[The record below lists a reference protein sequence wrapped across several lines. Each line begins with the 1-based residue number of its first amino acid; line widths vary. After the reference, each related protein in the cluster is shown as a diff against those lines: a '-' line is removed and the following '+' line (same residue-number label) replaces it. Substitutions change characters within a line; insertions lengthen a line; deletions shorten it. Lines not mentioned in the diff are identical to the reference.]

1 VCGEMAVAI
10 SCGLI
15 LEEGLPMDALGG
27 LAAHA
32 GGAKRAAGA
41 LRVTFWGAF
50 AMALTYGVGALFGT
64 VVQGSGDHP
73 EKVVEDPWGI
83 ATSPGGSFGMRRRPD
98 PVYFDD
104 TRRGGAMIK
113 DTSPA
118 FTVIP
123 PEKDRLLRFF
133 HAAVKAVDPARLVAS
148 ALRVDGDT
156 VVLDAAGIRAAVP
169 LSSLRKIHLVGAGK
183 AGRAMGEAALAALGE
198 RVAGGV
204 IAVPRGAEGPS
215 GPVRFAAAG
224 HPVPDIYSLA
234 AAREILSLLERAGKG
249 DLAVALVSGGGS
261 AMLSAP
267 AAGIT
272 VEEKAETFRLL
283 LRAGADIASFNA
295 VRKHLSEVKGGLLAR
310 AARPATVWALLL
322 SDVPGD
328 DPSVIASG
336 PFSPDPTTYA
346 DAIGVLERYG
356 IFYAVPSAVRR
367 RLADGAAGNLPETPK
382 PDDPAF
388 LGMTSALVGTNR
400 TAMDA
405 AALRMAREQDA
416 GSTAIVLLPGFL
428 RGEARECA
436 HSFCGRLRKAA
447 EALSPGDAVAL
458 IAGGETTVNVR
469 GGGKGGR
476 NQEFA
481 LAAAVELAG
490 EGAMAVLTAGT
501 DGIDGP
507 TDAAGAY
514 ADGTTAARAAALGL
528 DPVAHLE
535 NNDAYPFFEAL
546 GDLVVT
552 GTTGTN
558 VADLA
563 IGLARKD

>member
-1 VCGEMAVAI
+1 MN
-10 SCGLI
+10 
-15 LEEGLPMDALGG
+15 P
-27 LAAHA
+27 
-32 GGAKRAAGA
+32 R
-41 LRVTFWGAF
+41 
-50 AMALTYGVGALFGT
+50 
-64 VVQGSGDHP
+64 
-73 EKVVEDPWGI
+73 
-83 ATSPGGSFGMRRRPD
+83 
-98 PVYFDD
+98 
-104 TRRGGAMIK
+104 
-113 DTSPA
+113 
-118 FTVIP
+118 
-123 PEKDRLLRFF
+123 EKDRLLRAFR
-133 HAAVKAVDPARLVAS
+133 AAVDAVDPARLVAK
-148 ALRVDGDT
+148 ALRVKGDT
-156 VVLDAAGIRAAVP
+156 VVLDAAGVRAAIP
-169 LSSLRKIHLVGAGK
+169 LLSLRKIHLVGAGK
-183 AGRAMGEAALAALGE
+183 AGRAMGEAALAALGK
-198 RVAGGV
+198 RVAEGV
-204 IAVPRGAEGPS
+204 IAVPRGAEGRS

-224 HPVPDIYSLA
+224 HPVPDIFSLA

-249 DLAVALVSGGGS
+249 DLVVALVSGGGS

-272 VEEKAETFRLL
+272 TEEKAETFRLL

-295 VRKHLSEVKGGLLAR
+295 VRKHLSEVKGGRLAR
-310 AARPATVWALLL
+310 AAHPATVWALLL

-356 IFYAVPSAVRR
+356 IFYAVPSPVRR
-367 RLADGAAGNLPETPK
+367 HLAEGAAGTLPETPK

-388 LGMTSALVGTNR
+388 LKTTSALIGTNR
-400 TAMDA
+400 TAMDV
-405 AALRMAREQDA
+405 AALRLARERDA
-416 GSTAIVLLPGFL
+416 GPTAIVLLPGFL

-436 HSFCGRLRKAA
+436 RSFCARLRKIA
-447 EALSPGDAVAL
+447 EALSPGNAVAM

-490 EGAMAVLTAGT
+490 EGATAVLAAGT

-514 ADGTTAARAAALGL
+514 ADGATVARASSLGL
-528 DPVAHLE
+528 DPGAHLE

-552 GTTGTN
+552 GPTGTN

-563 IGLARKD
+563 IGFATAVKR

>member
-1 VCGEMAVAI
+1 VN
-10 SCGLI
+10 
-15 LEEGLPMDALGG
+15 
-27 LAAHA
+27 
-32 GGAKRAAGA
+32 
-41 LRVTFWGAF
+41 
-50 AMALTYGVGALFGT
+50 
-64 VVQGSGDHP
+64 
-73 EKVVEDPWGI
+73 
-83 ATSPGGSFGMRRRPD
+83 
-98 PVYFDD
+98 
-104 TRRGGAMIK
+104 
-113 DTSPA
+113 
-118 FTVIP
+118 P
-123 PEKDRLLRFF
+123 PEKDRLLRAFR
-133 HAAVKAVDPARLVAS
+133 AAVDAVDPARLVAS
-148 ALRVDGDT
+148 ALRVEGDA
-156 VVLDAAGIRAAVP
+156 VVLDAAGVRAALP
-169 LSSLRKIHLVGAGK
+169 LSSLGKIHLVGAGK
-183 AGRAMGEAALAALGE
+183 AGRAMGEAALAALGK
-198 RVAGGV
+198 RVTDGV

-215 GPVRFAAAG
+215 GPVRFATAG

-234 AAREILSLLERAGKG
+234 AAREILSVMEHAGKG
-249 DLAVALVSGGGS
+249 DLVVALVSGGGS

-272 VEEKAETFRLL
+272 MEEKAETFRLL

-310 AARPATVWALLL
+310 AALPATVWALLL

-356 IFYAVPSAVRR
+356 IFYAVPSAVRL
-367 RLADGAAGNLPETPK
+367 RLAEGAAGTLPETPK
-382 PDDPAF
+382 PDDPSF
-388 LGMTSALVGTNR
+388 LRTFSALVGTNR

-416 GSTAIVLLPGFL
+416 GTTAIVLLPGFL
-428 RGEARECA
+428 HGEARECA
-436 HSFCGRLRKAA
+436 RSFCARLRKTA
-447 EALSPGDAVAL
+447 EALSPGHAVAV
-458 IAGGETTVNVR
+458 IAGGETTVNVL
-469 GGGKGGR
+469 GSGKGGR

-490 EGAMAVLTAGT
+490 EGSMAVLAAGT

-514 ADGTTAARAAALGL
+514 ADGTTVARASARGL
-528 DPVAHLE
+528 DPGAHLE

-552 GTTGTN
+552 GATGTN

-563 IGLARKD
+563 IGWARKPSTPG

>member
-1 VCGEMAVAI
+1 M
-10 SCGLI
+10 S
-15 LEEGLPMDALGG
+15 
-27 LAAHA
+27 
-32 GGAKRAAGA
+32 
-41 LRVTFWGAF
+41 
-50 AMALTYGVGALFGT
+50 
-64 VVQGSGDHP
+64 
-73 EKVVEDPWGI
+73 
-83 ATSPGGSFGMRRRPD
+83 
-98 PVYFDD
+98 
-104 TRRGGAMIK
+104 
-113 DTSPA
+113 
-118 FTVIP
+118 P
-123 PEKDRLLRFF
+123 PEKDRLLRSFR
-133 HAAVKAVDPARLVAS
+133 AAVEAVDPARLVAS
-148 ALRVDGDT
+148 ALRVEGDA
-156 VVLDAAGIRAAVP
+156 VVLDAPGVRAAIP
-169 LSSLRKIHLVGAGK
+169 LSSLWKIHLVGAGK

-204 IAVPRGAEGPS
+204 IAVPRGSEGQS

-234 AAREILSLLERAGKG
+234 AAREIQSILERAGKG
-249 DLAVALVSGGGS
+249 DLVVALVSGGGS
-261 AMLSAP
+261 SMLSAP

-272 VEEKAETFRLL
+272 MEEKAETFRLL
-283 LRAGADIASFNA
+283 LRAGADIASFSA

-356 IFYAVPSAVRR
+356 IYYAVPSAVRAH
-367 RLADGAAGNLPETPK
+367 LAEGEAGTLPETPK

-388 LGMTSALVGTNR
+388 LGAISALVGTNR

-405 AALRMAREQDA
+405 AALRMARERDA
-416 GSTAIVLLPGFL
+416 GPIAIVLLPGFL

-436 HSFCGRLRKAA
+436 RSFCARLRKAA
-447 EALSPGDAVAL
+447 KALSPGHAVAM
-458 IAGGETTVNVR
+458 IAGGETTVNV
-469 GGGKGGR
+469 GGSGKGGR

-490 EGAMAVLTAGT
+490 EGAMAVLAAGT

-514 ADGTTAARAAALGL
+514 AHGTTVARASALGL
-528 DPVAHLE
+528 DPGAHLE
-535 NNDAYPFFEAL
+535 NNDAYPFFQAL

-552 GTTGTN
+552 GPTGTN

-563 IGLARKD
+563 IGWARNSAT

>member
-1 VCGEMAVAI
+1 VN
-10 SCGLI
+10 
-15 LEEGLPMDALGG
+15 
-27 LAAHA
+27 
-32 GGAKRAAGA
+32 
-41 LRVTFWGAF
+41 
-50 AMALTYGVGALFGT
+50 
-64 VVQGSGDHP
+64 
-73 EKVVEDPWGI
+73 
-83 ATSPGGSFGMRRRPD
+83 
-98 PVYFDD
+98 
-104 TRRGGAMIK
+104 
-113 DTSPA
+113 
-118 FTVIP
+118 P
-123 PEKDRLLRFF
+123 PEKDRLLRAFR
-133 HAAVKAVDPARLVAS
+133 AAVDAVDPARLVAS
-148 ALRVDGDT
+148 ALRVEGDA
-156 VVLDAAGIRAAVP
+156 VVLDAAGVRAALP
-169 LSSLRKIHLVGAGK
+169 LSSLGKIHLVGAGK
-183 AGRAMGEAALAALGE
+183 AGRAMGEAALAALGK
-198 RVAGGV
+198 RVTDGV

-215 GPVRFAAAG
+215 GPVRFATAG

-234 AAREILSLLERAGKG
+234 AAREILSVMEHAGKG
-249 DLAVALVSGGGS
+249 DLVVALVSGGGS

-272 VEEKAETFRLL
+272 MEEKAETFRLL

-310 AARPATVWALLL
+310 AALPATVWALLL

-356 IFYAVPSAVRR
+356 IYYAVPSTVRR
-367 RLADGAAGNLPETPK
+367 HLAEGADGTLPETPK

-388 LGMTSALVGTNR
+388 PGTTSALLGTNR

-405 AALRMAREQDA
+405 AALRTARERGADP
-416 GSTAIVLLPGFL
+416 TAIVLLPGFL
-428 RGEARECA
+428 HGEARECA
-436 HSFCGRLRKAA
+436 RSFCSRLRKAA
-447 EALSPGDAVAL
+447 EALSPGHAVVM

-469 GGGKGGR
+469 GSGKGGR

-490 EGAMAVLTAGT
+490 EGAMAVLAAGT

-514 ADGTTAARAAALGL
+514 ADGTTVARASSLGL
-528 DPVAHLE
+528 DTGAHLE

-552 GTTGTN
+552 GATGTN

-563 IGLARKD
+563 IGWARKPPTPG

>member
-1 VCGEMAVAI
+1 V
-10 SCGLI
+10 S
-15 LEEGLPMDALGG
+15 
-27 LAAHA
+27 
-32 GGAKRAAGA
+32 
-41 LRVTFWGAF
+41 
-50 AMALTYGVGALFGT
+50 
-64 VVQGSGDHP
+64 
-73 EKVVEDPWGI
+73 
-83 ATSPGGSFGMRRRPD
+83 
-98 PVYFDD
+98 
-104 TRRGGAMIK
+104 
-113 DTSPA
+113 
-118 FTVIP
+118 P
-123 PEKDRLLRFF
+123 PEKDRLLRSFR
-133 HAAVKAVDPARLVAS
+133 AAVEAVDPARLVAS
-148 ALRVDGDT
+148 ALRVEGDA
-156 VVLDAAGIRAAVP
+156 VVLDAPGVRAAMP
-169 LSSLRKIHLVGAGK
+169 LSSLWKIHLVGAGK
-183 AGRAMGEAALAALGE
+183 AGRAMGEAALAALGK

-204 IAVPRGAEGPS
+204 IAVPRGAEGQS
-215 GPVRFAAAG
+215 GPVRFAVAG
-224 HPVPDIYSLA
+224 HPVPDIFSLA
-234 AAREILSLLERAGKG
+234 AAREILSLLERSGKG
-249 DLAVALVSGGGS
+249 DLVVALVSGGGS

-272 VEEKAETFRLL
+272 MEEKAETFRLL

-310 AARPATVWALLL
+310 AAQPATTWALLL

-356 IFYAVPSAVRR
+356 IFYAVPSPVRR
-367 RLADGAAGNLPETPK
+367 RLAEGAAGALPETPK

-388 LGMTSALVGTNR
+388 LGTTSALIGTNR

-405 AALRMAREQDA
+405 AALRMARERDA
-416 GSTAIVLLPGFL
+416 GPTAIVLLPGFL

-436 HSFCGRLRKAA
+436 RSFCARLRKAA
-447 EALSPGDAVAL
+447 EALSPGHAVAM

-469 GGGKGGR
+469 GSGKGGR

-490 EGAMAVLTAGT
+490 EGAMAVLAAGT

-514 ADGTTAARAAALGL
+514 ADGTTVARGSALGL
-528 DPVAHLE
+528 DPGAHLSR
-535 NNDAYPFFEAL
+535 NDAYPFFEAL

-552 GTTGTN
+552 GPTGTN

-563 IGLARKD
+563 IGWARKPSTPG

>member
-1 VCGEMAVAI
+1 M
-10 SCGLI
+10 
-15 LEEGLPMDALGG
+15 EGDA
-27 LAAHA
+27 
-32 GGAKRAAGA
+32 
-41 LRVTFWGAF
+41 
-50 AMALTYGVGALFGT
+50 
-64 VVQGSGDHP
+64 
-73 EKVVEDPWGI
+73 
-83 ATSPGGSFGMRRRPD
+83 
-98 PVYFDD
+98 
-104 TRRGGAMIK
+104 
-113 DTSPA
+113 
-118 FTVIP
+118 
-123 PEKDRLLRFF
+123 
-133 HAAVKAVDPARLVAS
+133 
-148 ALRVDGDT
+148 
-156 VVLDAAGIRAAVP
+156 VVLDAPGVRAAMP
-169 LSSLRKIHLVGAGK
+169 LSSLWKIHLVGAGK
-183 AGRAMGEAALAALGE
+183 AGRAMGEAALAALGK
-198 RVAGGV
+198 RVADGV
-204 IAVPRGAEGPS
+204 IAVPRGAEGRS

-224 HPVPDIYSLA
+224 HPVPDIFSLA

-249 DLAVALVSGGGS
+249 DLVIALMSGGGS

-267 AAGIT
+267 AEGIT
-272 VEEKAETFRLL
+272 TEEKAETFRLL
-283 LRAGADIASFNA
+283 LREGADIASFNA

-310 AARPATVWALLL
+310 AAQPAATWALLL

-356 IFYAVPSAVRR
+356 IFYAVPSPVRR
-367 RLADGAAGNLPETPK
+367 HLAEGAAGAFPETPK

-388 LGMTSALVGTNR
+388 LGTTSALVGTNR
-400 TAMDA
+400 TAMEA
-405 AALRMAREQDA
+405 ARGMAREQA
-416 GSTAIVLLPGFL
+416 TGPTVTALLPGFL

-436 HSFCGRLRKAA
+436 RSFCSGLRKAA
-447 EALSPGDAVAL
+447 EALSPGHAVVV

-490 EGAMAVLTAGT
+490 EGAMAVLAAGT

-507 TDAAGAY
+507 TDAAGAFV
-514 ADGTTAARAAALGL
+514 DGTTVARAASLGL

-552 GTTGTN
+552 GPTGTN

-563 IGLARKD
+563 IGWARKSSTPG

>member
-1 VCGEMAVAI
+1 M
-10 SCGLI
+10 SQ
-15 LEEGLPMDALGG
+15 
-27 LAAHA
+27 
-32 GGAKRAAGA
+32 R
-41 LRVTFWGAF
+41 
-50 AMALTYGVGALFGT
+50 
-64 VVQGSGDHP
+64 
-73 EKVVEDPWGI
+73 
-83 ATSPGGSFGMRRRPD
+83 
-98 PVYFDD
+98 
-104 TRRGGAMIK
+104 
-113 DTSPA
+113 
-118 FTVIP
+118 
-123 PEKDRLLRFF
+123 EKDRLLRSFR
-133 HAAVKAVDPARLVAS
+133 AAVEAVDPARLVAS
-148 ALRVDGDT
+148 VLRVEGDA
-156 VVLDAAGIRAAVP
+156 VVLDAPGVRAAMP
-169 LSSLRKIHLVGAGK
+169 LSSLWKIHLVGAGK
-183 AGRAMGEAALAALGE
+183 AGRGMGEAALAALGK
-198 RVAGGV
+198 RVADGV
-204 IAVPRGAEGPS
+204 IAVPRGAEGRS

-224 HPVPDIYSLA
+224 HPVPDIFSLA

-249 DLAVALVSGGGS
+249 DLVIALMSGGGS

-267 AAGIT
+267 AEGIT
-272 VEEKAETFRLL
+272 TEEKAETFRLL
-283 LRAGADIASFNA
+283 LREGADIASFNA

-310 AARPATVWALLL
+310 AAQPAATWALLL

-356 IFYAVPSAVRR
+356 IFYAVPSPVRR
-367 RLADGAAGNLPETPK
+367 HLAEGAAGAFPETPK

-388 LGMTSALVGTNR
+388 LGTTSALVGTNR
-400 TAMDA
+400 TAMEA
-405 AALRMAREQDA
+405 ARGVAREQVT
-416 GSTAIVLLPGFL
+416 GPTVTALLPGFL

-436 HSFCGRLRKAA
+436 RSFCSGLRKAA
-447 EALSPGDAVAL
+447 EALSPGHAVVV

-490 EGAMAVLTAGT
+490 EGAMAVLAAGT

-507 TDAAGAY
+507 TDAAGAFV
-514 ADGTTAARAAALGL
+514 DGTTVARAASLGL

-552 GTTGTN
+552 GPTGTN

-563 IGLARKD
+563 IGWARKSSTPG